1 MTQTVTLTVSLAHII
16 YMAGVLGFIAGV
28 LALWV
33 TAELISKFRKIRAA
47 RQERRRGG
55 PKGHGR
61 HHRRARHFGPAVNDT
76 VRYGLH
82 RMSLAYP
89 LLT

>member
-33 TAELISKFRKIRAA
+33 TAELISKFRKIRAS
-47 RQERRRGG
+47 RRDRRDG
-55 PKGHGR
+55 PSGKGR